1 MSCYQ
6 EIQCHIDSWSFS
18 YCLET
23 FINVPFFLLWSEILD
38 DMPYCKYF
46 FIYCA
51 EHSVVISILILISF
65 SFKRSFHVHFSSL
78 FFLYSLFLELPL
90 IRYGNFHIDC
100 NCLISFLF
108 SISLFLSCIF
118 KSTFRCILSL
128 LSSGPYIKL
137 FFFFCLR
144 FLFPRGLSFSV
155 TFLWL

>member
-1 MSCYQ
+1 
-6 EIQCHIDSWSFS
+6 
-18 YCLET
+18 
-23 FINVPFFLLWSEILD
+23 
-38 DMPYCKYF
+38 MPYCKYF

-65 SFKRSFHVHFSSL
+65 SFKRIFHVHFSSF

-100 NCLISFLF
+100 NFLISFLF

-128 LSSGPYIKL
+128 LPSGPDIKL
-137 FFFFCLR
+137 FFFFFCLR

-155 TFLWL
+155 TFL